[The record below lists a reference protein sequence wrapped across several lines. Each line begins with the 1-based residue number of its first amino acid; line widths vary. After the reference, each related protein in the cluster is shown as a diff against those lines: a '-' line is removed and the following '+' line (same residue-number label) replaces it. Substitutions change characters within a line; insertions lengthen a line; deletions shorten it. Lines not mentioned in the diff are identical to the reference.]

1 MKLKQLQYISTV
13 AKCDFN
19 ISQAADKLH
28 TTQPGVSTQIR
39 LLEEELGSLIFVR
52 HGKRIIELTPAGHE
66 VLRLA
71 EEALLKVDA
80 IREVSEDLKHEDRG
94 TLTIATTHTQARYAL
109 PSTIAAFVK
118 EFPKV
123 QLRIRQSN
131 PTEIANMVVRGEAD
145 IGIATESLGEHDELL
160 VLPVY
165 RWNRCVVAPLNH
177 PILAEKNLTLQKIS
191 EYPIVTYDFAF
202 AGRTAMNKAF
212 SIRRLKPNVVLSAVD
227 GDVIKHYVELGLG
240 IGILGN
246 MAYDPRTDTGLRS
259 VDVSDLFDDSISK
272 LGVRKGRYLR
282 QYVYRFME
290 LFGPHLVRRVI
301 EPAIMGGKLEENTFD
316 LDKLPTLTKPNTP
329 LSQ

>member
-1 MKLKQLQYISTV
+1 MKLKQLQYIATV
-13 AKCDFN
+13 AKCGYN
-19 ISQAADKLH
+19 ISQAAEKLH

-52 HGKRIIELTPAGHE
+52 HGKRIIELTPAGTE
-66 VLRLA
+66 VLKLA
-71 EEALLKVDA
+71 EEALLKVEA
-80 IREVSEDLKHEDRG
+80 IREVSEDLKREDRG

-109 PSTIAAFVK
+109 PNAIAQFVK

-131 PTEIANMVVRGEAD
+131 PTEISNMVIRGEAD

-165 RWNRCVVAPLNH
+165 RWNRCVVATPDH
-177 PILAEKNLTLQKIS
+177 PILSEENLTLQRIS
-191 EYPIVTYDFAF
+191 EFPIVTYDFAF

-212 SIRRLKPNVVLSAVD
+212 SIRRLKPNIVLSAVD

-246 MAYDPRTDTGLRS
+246 MAFDERTDTGLRS
-259 VDVSDLFDDSISK
+259 RDVSHLFDDSISK

-282 QYVYRFME
+282 HYVYRFME
-290 LFGPHLVRRVI
+290 LFGTHLKREHV
-301 EPAIMGGKLEENTFD
+301 EPAVMGGKLDEDIFD
-316 LDKLPTLTKPNTP
+316 LDHLPTLDKPATP
-329 LSQ
+329 LS